1 MKEKRRQA
9 GKPIKPPI
17 ERNTMKNTKVIIMK
31 AKAPNG
37 NNLTYR
43 TLCPLHFTVADACKM
58 RNIPLLT
65 ILSATVTAPMT
76 EADALAFAQ
85 GDTLA
90 ECFDPSRMLVKISTG
105 AIAA

>member
-43 TLCPLHFTVADACKM
+43 TLCPLHFTVADAYYSDQPTFDADGYVVDNSTLTNAAEMMQDVKKGM
-58 RNIPLLT
+58 QDAANIIP
-65 ILSATVTAPMT
+65 V
-76 EADALAFAQ
+76 EANVA
-85 GDTLA
+85 
-90 ECFDPSRMLVKISTG
+90 
-105 AIAA
+105 